1 MLNLRAMG
9 DDKFFKRNNETYK
22 KKFNSGKLD
31 EKKKIY
37 QKIKLKKINLESIKE
52 DVHWTKED
60 QWVNQVK

>member
-1 MLNLRAMG
+1 MLNLKSMG
-9 DDKFFKRNNETYK
+9 DSKFFKRNNEKYK

-31 EKKKIY
+31 EIKKIY

-60 QWVNQVK
+60 QWVNQIR